1 MKIRLLPLT
10 ILSGVLWCSTPAGW
24 GQTPPVAGNRNA
36 LAIEALGR
44 LKGMD
49 LEANPA
55 LKAKVLKVLESTR
68 GTPDFVRIVQDFNLA
83 GQNAGLL
90 ELALAHPREE
100 TGIEALRL
108 ILASHDVAVVTAALG
123 NTNTAVRM
131 AEALGN
137 TGEKEVVPML
147 LPLVEDGHQDLAA
160 RKQAVRSLA
169 QIQSGATELL
179 SLAAADKLPTELK
192 FTATTEL
199 NQVRWPELKAKAGE
213 VLPLPQGRNTEAL
226 PPVTELLKRTGDP
239 GQGSKV
245 FERPDVGCN
254 NCHRVNDRGTDLG
267 PALSEIGTKLGKD
280 ALYEAILEPSSG
292 IAFGFEAWTLE
303 LNSGDEAYGLIVSET
318 ADELTLKN
326 VKGIP
331 SRIKKSDIAKRQQMK
346 LSLMPAGLQQAMSTQ
361 DLVDLVEYLAT
372 LKKPAK

>member
-10 ILSGVLWCSTPAGW
+10 VLSGVLCCGTPAGR
-24 GQTPPVAGNRNA
+24 GQTPPVAVNRNA

-90 ELALAHPREE
+90 ELALDHPREE

-108 ILASHDVAVVTAALG
+108 ILASHEVTVVTAALG

-137 TGEKEVVPML
+137 TGDKEVVPML
-147 LPLVEDGHQDLAA
+147 LPLVEDSHKDLAA

-169 QIQSGATELL
+169 QIQTGATELL

-199 NQVRWPELKAKAGE
+199 NQVRWPELKAKASQ

-239 GQGSKV
+239 VQGSKV